1 VKEPAVSEKN
11 EPIDQQAAY
20 DAWYIAEVEKGLAD
34 VESGNVLSDDEAEEE
49 MKIFMEQLHKKH
61 GTTAA

>member
-1 VKEPAVSEKN
+1 MREKN
-11 EPIDQQAAY
+11 EPMDQQAAY

-34 VESGNVLSDDEAEEE
+34 VENGDVFSDEKAETQ
-49 MKIFMEQLHKKH
+49 MKTFMEQLHKKH

>member
-1 VKEPAVSEKN
+1 MNEKN
-11 EPIDQQAAY
+11 ETINQQAAY

-34 VESGNVLSDDEAEEE
+34 VENGNVLSDEEAEAQ
-49 MKIFMEQLHKKH
+49 MKIFMETLHKKH

>member
-1 VKEPAVSEKN
+1 MSENN
-11 EPIDQQAAY
+11 EQIDQQAAY
-20 DAWYIAEVEKGLAD
+20 DAWYIVEVEKGLTD
-34 VESGNVLSDDEAEEE
+34 IENGNVLSDKEAETQ

>member
-1 VKEPAVSEKN
+1 MNEKN
-11 EPIDQQAAY
+11 ETINKQAAY

-34 VESGNVLSDDEAEEE
+34 VEKGNVLSDKEAETQ

>member
-1 VKEPAVSEKN
+1 VSEKN

-20 DAWYIAEVEKGLAD
+20 DAWYISEVEKGLAD
-34 VESGNVLSDDEAEEE
+34 VENGNVLSDEQAEAE

-61 GTTAA
+61 GTTAT

>member
-1 VKEPAVSEKN
+1 MSEKN

-20 DAWYIAEVEKGLAD
+20 DAWYIAEVEKGLED
-34 VESGNVLSDDEAEEE
+34 IENGDVLSADEAEEQI
-49 MKIFMEQLHKKH
+49 KIFMEKLHKKH

>member
-1 VKEPAVSEKN
+1 MSEKN
-11 EPIDQQAAY
+11 EQIDQQAAY

-34 VESGNVLSDDEAEEE
+34 VESGNVLSDEEAEEQ
-49 MKIFMEQLHKKH
+49 MKILMETLHKKH